1 MAAGTSTRGA
11 DRARAAGAGPSRR
24 LPDPPRRRRGPDTL
38 LNRSDENVGADAWT
52 VGRWPRYWL
61 TTRTSIR
68 PSTLRSYTEHVE
80 LHLIP
85 HLGRIR
91 LGELTGRQVADMFH
105 TLGSTN
111 NRYGRPPTPATL
123 HRIRATLRS
132 ALNAAIRDGLLRDN
146 PARHIELPSPRRPH
160 AEVWTDHRVKAWQER
175 GERFPVAVWTVR
187 QLVAFFAFTAGDRLF
202 ALWWLIALRGLRR
215 GEAAGLR
222 WADVD
227 LDGRVIVIGQQRIA
241 YGHMVAVGPPKTAS
255 SRRVIALDRVTARLL
270 RTHLRRQ
277 RAERHAAGGT
287 RQDSGYV
294 FTTPDGTPLHPDF
307 LTRRFGRL
315 VTDSGLPPVRLHD
328 LRHGAATLAHAAG
341 ADLKTVQEL
350 LGHAS
355 IVLTA
360 DTYTSVLLD
369 LHFKTAEATARLVLA
384 AAARNPAKRHR
395 HRARAGPEKS
405 AAAQPATGPQPKRPK
420 RSRRVRGRQEGRP
433 THVPRTPHK
442 DQGRIASQLYAQVS
456 TGAPPGTRTPNPRI
470 NSPLLLISANSF
482 SAGKSARRTF
492 RPDSWRNSV
501 PAIPY
506 GAGLFVASEH
516 TRSTHRKPGIRFAS
530 DASRCVRVPA
540 KSCGHDLL
548 GWSWGQAQR
557 FEGAL

>member
-277 RAERHAAGGT
+277 RAERNAAGESW
-287 RQDSGYV
+287 QDSGYV

-328 LRHGAATLAHAAG
+328 LRHGAPCRSCSGTPASCSPPTPTRPSCSTCTSRPPRPPPVSCWPPRRATRPSG
-341 ADLKTVQEL
+341 T
-350 LGHAS
+350 
-355 IVLTA
+355 
-360 DTYTSVLLD
+360 
-369 LHFKTAEATARLVLA
+369 
-384 AAARNPAKRHR
+384 
-395 HRARAGPEKS
+395 
-405 AAAQPATGPQPKRPK
+405 ATGPGRARKSPQQPSPRPGRNPSV
-420 RSRRVRGRQEGRP
+420 RSDPAASEAVRKGDPRTSHGRP
-433 THVPRTPHK
+433 TK
-442 DQGRIASQLYAQVS
+442 IKAA
-456 TGAPPGTRTPNPRI
+456 
-470 NSPLLLISANSF
+470 
-482 SAGKSARRTF
+482 
-492 RPDSWRNSV
+492 
-501 PAIPY
+501 
-506 GAGLFVASEH
+506 
-516 TRSTHRKPGIRFAS
+516 
-530 DASRCVRVPA
+530 
-540 KSCGHDLL
+540 
-548 GWSWGQAQR
+548 
-557 FEGAL
+557 